1 VQASLDQ
8 INRAGLRARHLVQQI
23 LAFSRQ
29 EQRGLVAQPL
39 RPVVEETLD
48 LLRSTLPAGVRL
60 DARLTE
66 RAVAARADATQ
77 LQQVLMNLCTNAWH
91 AAPAQGGC
99 IEVGLDEVPADGPQR
114 DVLPGLPT
122 GAQAHLWV
130 RDNGHG
136 MDAAT
141 RERIFEPFFTTKPV
155 GQGTGLG
162 LPVVHG
168 IVRSHGG
175 TIEVDSAAGVGSTF
189 HIYLPLVAAQGAVA
203 PAGAITQPLP
213 IGGGQHVLY
222 IDDDEVLVLMV
233 ERLLQR
239 SGFRVTTA
247 SDPLAALAQLR
258 AQPEAFD
265 VVVTDFNMP
274 ELSGLEVARE
284 VAALRPDLPV
294 VVTSGYLSEDVR
306 RQAEAA
312 GVRGLLNKE
321 HTLEELP
328 SLLRSLLDLT

>member
-1 VQASLDQ
+1 
-8 INRAGLRARHLVQQI
+8 
-23 LAFSRQ
+23 
-29 EQRGLVAQPL
+29 
-39 RPVVEETLD
+39 VVEETLE

-60 DARLTE
+60 DARLDG
-66 RAVAARADATQ
+66 RSAAARVDATQ

-91 AAPAQGGC
+91 AVPTQGGR
-99 IEVGLDEVPADGPQR
+99 IEVGLESIAADGPPR
-114 DVLPGLPT
+114 DVLPEVPPGP
-122 GAQAHLWV
+122 QAHLWV

-175 TIEVDSAAGVGSTF
+175 VIAVDTAPGAGTTF
-189 HIYLPLVAAQGAVA
+189 HIYLPRVEA
-203 PAGAITQPLP
+203 PAGAADAVTSTQPLP

-233 ERLLQR
+233 DRLLQR

-247 SDPLAALAQLR
+247 SDPRAGLAQLR
-258 AQPEAFD
+258 ARPQAFD
-265 VVVTDFNMP
+265 AVVTDFNMP

-284 VAALRPDLPV
+284 VAALRPELPV
-294 VVTSGYLSEDVR
+294 VVSSGYLSEEVR
-306 RQAEAA
+306 RQAQAA
-312 GVRGLLNKE
+312 GVRGLLKKE
-321 HTLEELP
+321 QTLEELP
-328 SLLRSLLDLT
+328 GLLKSLLDLT

>member
-1 VQASLDQ
+1 
-8 INRAGLRARHLVQQI
+8 
-23 LAFSRQ
+23 
-29 EQRGLVAQPL
+29 
-39 RPVVEETLD
+39 
-48 LLRSTLPAGVRL
+48 
-60 DARLTE
+60 
-66 RAVAARADATQ
+66 
-77 LQQVLMNLCTNAWH
+77 
-91 AAPAQGGC
+91 
-99 IEVGLDEVPADGPQR
+99 
-114 DVLPGLPT
+114 
-122 GAQAHLWV
+122 
-130 RDNGHG
+130 
-136 MDAAT
+136 
-141 RERIFEPFFTTKPV
+141 
-155 GQGTGLG
+155 
-162 LPVVHG
+162 VHG